1 MSKTSSSQSANALRI
16 LALDSIKEA
25 NSGHSGMPM
34 GMADIAEVLWQRHL
48 RHNPG
53 NPDWFNICIICLGL
67 DDFKPCM
74 GLS

>member
-48 RHNPG
+48 RHNPEIQIG
-53 NPDWFNICIICLGL
+53 SIEIDSSCRMVMALC
-67 DDFKPCM
+67 
-74 GLS
+74 